1 MTTHT
6 PHLRYL
12 LCAFALLLGRGLL
25 AAEPADQPPAAAPPA
40 EATPEV
46 SLDEPTGK
54 YIRLVRD
61 DEDRPVEM
69 QTAIV
74 RFAAYDE
81 DQAGLTVDLIA
92 AVHIGEKSYYERLN
106 RQFQKYDALLYE
118 LVAPEG
124 TRVPKGGAKSDHPVS
139 KLQTMM
145 KDLLALDF
153 QLDHVDYHQE
163 NFVHADMSPER
174 FAQSMN
180 DRGESVWALVFRMLG
195 QSMAQQSKH
204 PDRSF
209 DADLLLALFD
219 KNRALALKRVLAEQ
233 FEDLEGAMTAFNGPD
248 GSTLITERNKRALE
262 VLGDEIKSGKKHL
275 AIFYG
280 AGHMPDMARRLIDD
294 FHLKPRQEQ
303 WITAWD
309 LHPRG
314 KQAKRAG
321 KPAKS
326 AAKQEK
332 KPALQPVDAAR

>member
-1 MTTHT
+1 MIQHA
-6 PHLRYL
+6 RFL
-12 LCAFALLLGRGLL
+12 LWSFLWLVILARGLL
-25 AAEPADQPPAAAPPA
+25 AVEPAAPTEAPPA
-40 EATPEV
+40 DAKPEV

-61 DEDRPVEM
+61 DDDRPIEM
-69 QTAIV
+69 QTAVV
-74 RFAAYDE
+74 RFAAD
-81 DQAGLTVDLIA
+81 DDVRAGLTVDLIA

-106 RQFQKYDALLYE
+106 RQFEKYDALLYE

-124 TRVPKGGAKSDHPVS
+124 TRVPKGGAKSSHPVG

-145 KDLLALDF
+145 KDLLDLDF
-153 QLDHVDYHQE
+153 QLDYVDYHQK

-174 FAQSMN
+174 FAKSMN
-180 DRGESVWALVFRMLG
+180 DRGESIWALVFRMLG
-195 QSMAQQSKH
+195 QSIAQESKH
-204 PDRSF
+204 ADRSF

-233 FEDLEGAMTAFNGPD
+233 FEDLEGAMSAFNGPD

-262 VLGDEIKSGKKHL
+262 VLDKEIKSGKKRL

-309 LHPRG
+309 LHPPV
-314 KQAKRAG
+314 
-321 KPAKS
+321 KPAKPAVKK
-326 AAKQEK
+326 AAPE
-332 KPALQPVDAAR
+332 PAGAAR